1 MLPANCAS
9 LRVVLTGRP
18 LAEGNLT
25 IRGCVIRCFNLTCEH
40 LVDSSATGVAV
51 PWPMTLRRDTPAISL
66 LPPITI
72 IQPLPLLNVVAEQ
85 STSNNQSLLEGE
97 ETESTLLIDNIGS
110 KVIDEL
116 EISLVLPPKFQEY
129 AIDPS
134 TVGWYLSLIVS

>member
-1 MLPANCAS
+1 
-9 LRVVLTGRP
+9 
-18 LAEGNLT
+18 
-25 IRGCVIRCFNLTCEH
+25 
-40 LVDSSATGVAV
+40 
-51 PWPMTLRRDTPAISL
+51 MTLRRDTPAISL

>member
-129 AIDPS
+129 AITPS